1 MDTVDIY
8 KQLEKLSIIDLL
20 LATTMQKEQTKKN
33 EYLTDINKDINKIFR
48 ILDNYNDMIGKLE
61 YKVFM
66 LEQQLKE
73 NNNK

>member
-1 MDTVDIY
+1 MSEIILYNLIKELAENIKDLAIQINSIQKEKNEQLDKIY
-8 KQLEKLSIIDLL
+8 K
-20 LATTMQKEQTKKN
+20 T
-33 EYLTDINKDINKIFR
+33 
-48 ILDNYNDMIGKLE
+48 LDNYNTMIGKLE